1 MADIDI
7 SKMTDL
13 SGRNP
18 GPMLPPKV
26 AAGKYRQAG
35 ETAGKKKI
43 KSKKKKGPFF
53 GFVMGLTVSL
63 LIFAAVAGLLYF
75 NIADLRSVFIRR
87 FKFDETSFQIL
98 ESQKQDL
105 ELKTSELDEQKAGLE
120 VSQAEA
126 QTQAAELTRQSEAL
140 SARQTE
146 IDQLQASLTAQAADL
161 KNMAAWYESM
171 DPAAAAG
178 IFSAFTDQAN
188 LILIVK
194 NMNQAKVSLILA
206 EMDPARVSQLMSAMM
221 EPSSGS

>member
-35 ETAGKKKI
+35 ETAGKKVK
-43 KSKKKKGPFF
+43 KAKKKRGPFF
-53 GFVMGLTVSL
+53 GFVFGLAVSL
-63 LIFAAVAGLLYF
+63 LIFAAVISLLYF
-75 NIADLRSVFIRR
+75 NVADLREVFIQR
-87 FKFDETSFQIL
+87 FKLDETSFQML

-105 ELKTSELDEQKAGLE
+105 ELKTAELNDQKTVLEKEQN
-120 VSQAEA
+120 EA
-126 QTQAAELTRQSEAL
+126 QTQAADIARQSEAL

-161 KNMAAWYESM
+161 KSIAAWYESM
-171 DPAAAAG
+171 EPAAAAD
-178 IFSAFTDQAN
+178 IFTAFTDQSK
-188 LILIVK
+188 LILIIK
-194 NMNQAKVSLILA
+194 NMNQTRIALILA
-206 EMDPARVSQLMSAMM
+206 EMDPAQVSQLMTAMM